1 MPDHLLET
9 SLHLPLARPAVFAFF
24 ADAANLE
31 AITPPELR
39 FRITTPLPIAMREDA
54 IIDYRLSLRGIPF
67 RWRTRIALWEPPRRF
82 VDLQERG
89 PYALWE
95 HTHTFDEAADG
106 GTLVRDRVRYRL
118 PFGPLGELALPMVRR
133 DLTRIFGYR
142 EVRVRQLLTDSSVTG
157 VTTEREGVDSW

>member
-1 MPDHLLET
+1 MTDHLLET
-9 SLHLPLARPAVFAFF
+9 SLHLPRPILRVFAFF

-39 FRITTPLPIAMREDA
+39 FRITTPLPIAMRQDA

-67 RWRTRIALWEPPRRF
+67 RWRTRIALWEPPHRF

-95 HTHTFDEAADG
+95 HTHTFEEAADG

-118 PFGPLGELALPMVRR
+118 PLGPLGELALPMVRR

-157 VTTEREGVDSW
+157 VTT

>member
-1 MPDHLLET
+1 MPNHLLKT
-9 SLHLPLARPAVFAFF
+9 SLHLPLDRTAVFAFF

-39 FRITTPLPIAMREDA
+39 FRITTPRPIAMRQDA

-67 RWRTRIALWEPPRRF
+67 RWRTRIALWDPPHRF

-95 HTHTFDEAADG
+95 HTHTFTDADDG
-106 GTLVRDRVRYRL
+106 GTLVQDQVRYRL
-118 PFGPLGELALPMVRR
+118 PFSPLGELALPLVRR
-133 DLTRIFGYR
+133 DLARIFGYR
-142 EVRVRQLLTDSSVTG
+142 ELRVRQLLA
-157 VTTEREGVDSW
+157 

>member
-1 MPDHLLET
+1 MPDHILEV
-9 SLHLPLARPAVFAFF
+9 SLVLPVARARVFAFF

-39 FRITTPLPIAMREDA
+39 FRITTPLPIAMGRGA
-54 IIDYRLSLRGIPF
+54 LIDYRLNLHGVPF
-67 RWRTRIALWEPPRRF
+67 RWRTRIAVWEPPDRF

-95 HTHTFDEAADG
+95 HTHSFSDAGDG
-106 GTLVRDRVRYRL
+106 CTLVHDRVRYRL
-118 PFGPLGELALPMVRR
+118 PLGPLGEIVLPLVRR

-142 EVRVRQLLTDSSVTG
+142 EVRVRHLLTDSSVTG
-157 VTTEREGVDSW
+157 VTTEQEGGGSW

>member
-1 MPDHLLET
+1 MTDHLLET
-9 SLHLPLARPAVFAFF
+9 SLHLPLDRATVFAFF

-39 FRITTPLPIAMREDA
+39 FRITTPLPVAMQQDA

-67 RWRTRIALWEPPRRF
+67 RWRTRIALWEPPYRF
-82 VDLQERG
+82 IDLQVRG

-95 HTHTFDEAADG
+95 HTHTFDVADGG

-118 PFGPLGELALPMVRR
+118 PFGVLGQVALPLVRR

-142 EVRVRQLLTDSSVTG
+142 EVRVRQLLTGSSVMG
-157 VTTEREGVDSW
+157 VTTEEEGAVSW

>member
-1 MPDHLLET
+1 MSDHLLET
-9 SLHLPLARPAVFAFF
+9 SLHLPIPRPRVFGFF

-39 FRITTPLPIAMREDA
+39 FRITTPLPIAMKQDT

-67 RWRTRIALWEPPRRF
+67 RWRTRIAVWEPPHRF

-89 PYALWE
+89 PYTLWE
-95 HTHTFDEAADG
+95 HTHTFTDAADG

-118 PFGPLGELALPMVRR
+118 PFGPLGDLALPLVRR

-142 EVRVRQLLTDSSVTG
+142 EVRVRHLLNDSSVTG

>member
-1 MPDHLLET
+1 MPVHLLET
-9 SLHLPLARPAVFAFF
+9 SLVLPVARPTVFAFF

-31 AITPPELR
+31 AITPPELK

-67 RWRTRIALWEPPRRF
+67 RWRTRIALWEPPHRF

-95 HTHTFDEAADG
+95 HTHTFDEAAHG

-118 PFGPLGELALPMVRR
+118 PLGPLGELALPIVRR

-142 EVRVRQLLTDSSVTG
+142 EVRVRQLLTDPSVTG
-157 VTTEREGVDSW
+157 VTTEQEGVAPW

>member
-1 MPDHLLET
+1 MTDYLLET
-9 SLHLPLARPAVFAFF
+9 SLHLPVPRPIVFAFF

-39 FRITTPLPIAMREDA
+39 FRITTPLPIEMQKDA
-54 IIDYRLSLRGIPF
+54 IIDYSLSLRGIPF
-67 RWRTRIALWEPPRRF
+67 RWRTRIAAWEPPLRF
-82 VDLQERG
+82 IDVQERG

-95 HTHTFDEAADG
+95 HTHTFDIAEDG

-118 PFGPLGELALPMVRR
+118 PLGPLGTLVLPLVRR

-142 EVRVRQLLTDSSVTG
+142 EVRVRHLLTGSSVMG
-157 VTTEREGVDSW
+157 VTTAKEGDDPW